1 MHMQTSNTAA
11 NDNSKTVTKRELRA
25 ILAGCGVAAEVSG
38 CEGRLALAIH
48 SPDDAA
54 RIDALL
60 HWDGFTSQSGVTY
73 VRQGYEARD
82 PNA

>member
-1 MHMQTSNTAA
+1 MNTTNTAA

-25 ILAGCGVAAEVSG
+25 ILAGCGVTAEVSG
-38 CEGRLALAIH
+38 REGRLALAIH